1 MIKAW
6 HSLLTKLTA
15 SFLLLILLIASMT
28 VFYTYK
34 ETKAALKDSVREQL
48 KSVAA
53 VISTSIDGDAMAGLK
68 AGDEEKASFIKSRD
82 TMRKLLKSYEDLKYV
97 YTYKKNKD
105 GKIIFLVDADYGF
118 SDDAA
123 GLMEVYEDTTD
134 EMIKGLEVT
143 AVDSELTTDKWGTF
157 MSGYAPVKN
166 SKGKIVAAVGVDM
179 LAEKVIAK
187 QKLVFGTIYTVI
199 AISIALAGII
209 ILIFSM
215 TIIRDVKKLN
225 RIAEGVSTGN
235 LDAQVDVN
243 RKDEIGELA
252 DSFNRM
258 LMSLKIMKMDLED
271 KGKGK

>member
-6 HSLLTKLTA
+6 NSLLTKLTA
-15 SFLLLILLIASMT
+15 SFLILILVIASMT
-28 VFYTYK
+28 IFYTYK
-34 ETKAALKDSVREQL
+34 SSKSALKESVREQL

-53 VISTSIDGDAMAGLK
+53 IIAVSIDGDAMSRLK
-68 AGDEEKASFIKSRD
+68 AGDEEKASFINARN

-97 YTYKKNKD
+97 YTYKKNGS
-105 GKIIFLVDADYGF
+105 GKVVFLVDADYGF

-123 GLMEVYEDTTD
+123 GLMEIYEDTTE
-134 EMIKGLEVT
+134 EMINGLNAT
-143 AVDSELTTDKWGTF
+143 SVDAELTTDKWGTF
-157 MSGYAPVKN
+157 MSGYAPVKD
-166 SKGKIVAAVGVDM
+166 SKGNIVAAVGVDM
-179 LAEKVIAK
+179 LAEKVLAR

-199 AISIALAGII
+199 AISIAIAGII

-225 RIAEGVSTGN
+225 KIAEDVSTGH
-235 LDAQVDVN
+235 LDGQIDIK

-258 LMSLKIMKMDLED
+258 LMSLKIMRMDLDDKD
-271 KGKGK
+271 KGK